1 MDATHPPEQQ
11 SKGKAMTQVVTIIG
25 GGLAGSEA
33 AWQLAERGVS
43 VRLYEMRPLCQTP
56 VHKSGDLAE
65 LVCSNSL
72 KSLDASS
79 AAGTLKYELA
89 TLGSFVLKCA
99 LATRVA
105 AGGALAVDREA
116 FARLVTKS
124 IEDHPRIELVRSE
137 FIELSSVLNSNEHCI
152 IATGPLTSS
161 KLEKQLVELLG
172 RENLAFFDAAAPIV
186 ETASL
191 DMSKLFFQ
199 SRYDKS
205 GADYLNA
212 PLSRDEYERLV
223 GELTAANR
231 VIRKD
236 FEFCELFSAC
246 QPVEEVA
253 RTGLDTL
260 RHGALK
266 PVGLYDPLTG
276 RRPWAVIQLR
286 PENSEGSAYNLV
298 GFQTNLTF
306 GEQERIFRMIPGL
319 EYASF
324 SRFGVMH
331 RNTFIDSPQVLDAS
345 FALQQHPQLRFAG
358 QITGTEGYGE
368 AIASGLFAALNTYAE
383 LQGMKPVVLPQETV
397 LGSLFAYAT
406 EPLNADYQPMH
417 VNYGIIKPLEA
428 SIRHKK
434 ERYAAYS
441 ARARSSAN
449 AFVQQ
454 NSFLSFLPSYEV
466 PFLLP

>member
-1 MDATHPPEQQ
+1 MAQT
-11 SKGKAMTQVVTIIG
+11 VTIIG

-33 AWQLAERGVS
+33 AWQLAERGVP
-43 VRLYEMRPLCQTP
+43 VRLYEMRPEQQTS
-56 VHKSGDLAE
+56 VHKTGDLAE

-72 KSLDASS
+72 KSLDGTS

-89 TLGSFVLKCA
+89 ALGSFVLKCA
-99 LATRVA
+99 LETRVA
-105 AGGALAVDREA
+105 AGGALAVDRDA
-116 FARLVTKS
+116 FARLVTES
-124 IEDHPRIELVRSE
+124 LEHHE
-137 FIELSSVLNSNEHCI
+137 FIEIVRANFAELPQMIETGEPCI
-152 IATGPLTSS
+152 VATGPLTSTE
-161 KLEKQLVELLG
+161 LEGQLVALLG
-172 RENLAFFDAAAPIV
+172 RDSLAFFDAAAPIV

-191 DMSKLFFQ
+191 DRDKLFFQ

-212 PLSRDEYERLV
+212 PLTREEYEALV
-223 GELTAANR
+223 RELVAAQR
-231 VIRKD
+231 VIPKD
-236 FEFCELFSAC
+236 FEGGDLFQAC

-266 PVGLYDPLTG
+266 PVGLQDPVTG

-286 PENSEGSAYNLV
+286 PENSEGTAYNLV

-319 EYASF
+319 ERAIF
-324 SRFGVMH
+324 SRLGVMH
-331 RNTFIDSPQVLDAS
+331 RNTFIDSPQVLDPS
-345 FALQQHPQLRFAG
+345 FALRQHPSVRFAG

-368 AIASGLFAALNTYAE
+368 AIASGLLAALNTYAS
-383 LQGMKPVVLPQETV
+383 LQGVERIVLPQEMV

-406 EPLNADYQPMH
+406 DPSVTDYQPMH
-417 VNYGIIKPLEA
+417 VNYGIIKPLDA
-428 SIRHKK
+428 QIRNKK
-434 ERYAAYS
+434 ERYARYS
-441 ARARSSAN
+441 TRAQAAVN
-449 AFVQQ
+449 TFVEG
-454 NSFLSFLPSYEV
+454 NGFLSFLPPYEV